1 MCVCVLQKLWRCVC
15 AVSGWWQRRRWKR
28 RVLEPNWTAVG
39 CFHEWIGCRP
49 PKTPSVNIKL
59 PKPWSTERKN
69 STHKEMPTS
78 EKVVFYC
85 VPGLHL
91 AGIVLLVF
99 PVVVRLSSC
108 HFLFVPFSQFC
119 LFGFFFFFSQN
130 VFSQIHDGRKSSGVW
145 SFFSYSLTLFRYVVS
160 FYIESG
166 TVLFLKED
174 VMSH

>member
-1 MCVCVLQKLWRCVC
+1 MYVCVCVGVRVCVCVLQKLWRCVC

-28 RVLEPNWTAVG
+28 RVLQPNWTAVG

-91 AGIVLLVF
+91 AGVVLLVF
-99 PVVVRLSSC
+99 PVLVRLSSC

-119 LFGFFFFFSQN
+119 LFGFFFFFFHKMYLAKYMTAENQFWSQ
-130 VFSQIHDGRKSSGVW
+130 VVCDHFSATHW
-145 SFFSYSLTLFRYVVS
+145 PCL
-160 FYIESG
+160 G
-166 TVLFLKED
+166 T
-174 VMSH
+174 